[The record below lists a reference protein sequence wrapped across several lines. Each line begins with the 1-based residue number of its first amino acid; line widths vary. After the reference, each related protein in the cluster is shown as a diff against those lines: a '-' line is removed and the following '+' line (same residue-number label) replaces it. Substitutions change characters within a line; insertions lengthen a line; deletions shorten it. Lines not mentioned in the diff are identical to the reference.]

1 MRLKKLELKGFK
13 SFADKSV
20 IHFQDNITGVVGPN
34 GCGKSNVVDAIR
46 WVLGEQR
53 TRSLRLDKMDSVI
66 FNGTKKRRSAGT
78 AEVSLTFENTKGL
91 LPTEFSTVTV
101 TRMLYR
107 TGESEYRLNGVS
119 CRLRDIT
126 GLLMDTGISSD
137 SYAIIELGMI
147 GDILANKDNIRKK
160 LFDQAA
166 GISKYKKRKRETLSK
181 LKGTDADLERVEDLL
196 HEIEGNLNSL
206 EKQARKTQRYYK
218 LRDKYKE
225 HSLDLAA
232 FNLKDFR
239 ENSGSLRE
247 QMEDFSVKKS
257 TLEKEIETIDQ
268 SLSGDK
274 DLIQEAEEAL
284 RNQQKALNEHVE
296 TLQQKGNEKNVLAE
310 NLKFVKEKKESLQ
323 RQIETDNQKVQQLQ
337 QEIEQHANEEDT
349 EKEKLG
355 NITRKLDQLKEDTE
369 KVRLDFEQ
377 KKLHLQKLDQSFK
390 ESQQNVFE
398 QEKLAVV
405 KTTQKEN
412 LLSEITDSTS
422 QSKNRRTELENLSQ
436 QLQELEKTKEEI
448 SKSLSELESAE
459 EQDLQEIKS
468 KGEQLDELLQKY
480 NSLSRERDV
489 KQSEYDLTKSLVDNL
504 EGFPESIKFLKTTK
518 DWNTQAP
525 LLSDILGC
533 QDEYKVAVENY
544 LGDRMNYYV
553 VQSSN
558 AAFEGVSL
566 LHSNKKGKANFFVLN
581 EFGDAAAAQSP
592 LPDAIP
598 AAQII
603 ETASEYQQLARQLLK
618 NVYILPEG
626 DDSISKAELAK
637 HEHITFLSR
646 DGRCIRSKGVISG
659 GSVGAFEGKRIGRVQ
674 NLEKIK
680 AEVENLSSQT
690 LDLESQI
697 AENKNRLQ
705 QLKQQS
711 RAQDIR
717 ALQSKLSQ
725 QNNQVIQHTA
735 KVENLEIMIQQS
747 ESKNDTLNSKIA
759 EMESNIL
766 QLLSAQESLKTERDS
781 KATELEQFRATY
793 NESSKLLEQ
802 GRQHYNVQ
810 NIEFHKQQNLVN
822 SVMQKLVFKTNE
834 LKNTTAALSANSDAI
849 KESQQSILEL
859 QNKFNEAEAV
869 WNDLREQRTG
879 FEETLAVAE
888 KDYYAAKGKINEIDK
903 ELREKEKQLQKV
915 SEKLLQ
921 IKERIGKQEIE
932 VVSIKERLSIEFETS
947 IEELLEREPVNK
959 LPPEEL
965 DTLVTKWKKRLENY
979 GPINPMA
986 MEAFQ
991 EIKERYDFIVSQRQD
1006 LFDAKETLQKTMA
1019 EIEETASAMFMESF
1033 EKARANFHDVF
1044 RMLFHPGDTCD
1055 LTLSD
1060 PENPLEADIN
1070 IMAKPKGKR
1079 PQTIDQLSGGEKSL
1093 TALALIFSL
1102 YLLKPA
1108 PFCVLDEVDAPLDDM
1123 NVDKFNNI
1131 IRKFSE
1137 DSQFILVTHNKNTMA
1152 STDVIYGVTMA
1163 EEGVSSVVPVDF
1175 RALRHDGTF
1184 ADIAPPELIGPDSK
1198 N

>member
-1 MRLKKLELKGFK
+1 MRLKTLEIKGFK

-34 GCGKSNVVDAIR
+34 GCGKSNVVDSIR

-66 FNGTKKRRSAGT
+66 FNGTSKRRQSGT

-107 TGESEYRLNGVS
+107 TGESEYRLNGVT

-147 GDILANKDNIRKK
+147 GDILSNKDNIRKK

-206 EKQARKTQRYYK
+206 EKQARKTERYYK
-218 LRDKYKE
+218 LKNKYRE

-232 FNLKDFR
+232 FNLKDFK
-239 ENSGSLRE
+239 ENSGSLKE
-247 QMEDFSVKKS
+247 QMEEFAVKKT
-257 TLEKEIETIDQ
+257 TLEKEIEEIDQ

-274 DLIQEAEEAL
+274 DLIQQAEEAL
-284 RNQQKALNEHVE
+284 REQQKALNEHVE
-296 TLQQKGNEKNVLAE
+296 QLQVQRNEKNVLGE
-310 NLKFVKEKKESLQ
+310 KLRFVTEKKENLQ
-323 RQIETDNQKVQQLQ
+323 RQIESDNQKVQQL
-337 QEIEQHANEEDT
+337 
-349 EKEKLG
+349 EKEIQEHAGQEDSEKQKLSQ
-355 NITRKLDQLKEDTE
+355 ITQKLEQLRENTE
-369 KVRLDFEQ
+369 KVRKDFEE
-377 KKLHLQKLDQSFK
+377 KKLHLQNLDQSFK
-390 ESQQNVFE
+390 ESQQKVFE

-412 LLSEITDSTS
+412 LLSEITDSAS
-422 QSKNRRTELENLSQ
+422 QSKNRKQELDSLRNKLEELTGKQSQ
-436 QLQELEKTKEEI
+436 IKEQLQGLEA
-448 SKSLSELESAE
+448 AE
-459 EQDLQEIKS
+459 QQDQAEIK
-468 KGEQLDELLQKY
+468 KRGTDLDELLQEY
-480 NSLSRERDV
+480 NNLSRERDV

-504 EGFPESIKFLKTTK
+504 EGFPESIKFLKTSKNWQT
-518 DWNTQAP
+518 DAP
-525 LLSDILGC
+525 LLSDVLGC
-533 QDEYKVAVENY
+533 QDGYKVALENY

-553 VQSSN
+553 VKSSD
-558 AAFEGVSL
+558 AAFSGVSL

-581 EFGDAAAAQSP
+581 EFSASGNQHQNVP
-592 LPDAIP
+592 NAIP
-598 AAQII
+598 AIDII
-603 ETASEYQQLARQLLK
+603 ETSKEYAALAKTLLTD
-618 NVYILPEG
+618 VYILQEG
-626 DDSISKAELAK
+626 QEAFIQNGVSKYEGC
-637 HEHITFLSR
+637 TFLTK
-646 DGRCIRSKGVISG
+646 DGHAIRRNGVISG

-680 AEVENLSSQT
+680 TEIDELSERT
-690 LDLESQI
+690 TKLEDQI
-697 AENKNRLQ
+697 AENRERLQ
-705 QLKQQS
+705 TLREESREKQ
-711 RAQDIR
+711 IR
-717 ALQSKLSQ
+717 HLQQQASQ
-725 QNNQVIQHTA
+725 QNNQVIQCAA

-747 ESKNDTLNSKIA
+747 ENKSSTLNSKIA
-759 EMESNIL
+759 EMETNIL
-766 QLLSAQESLKTERDS
+766 QLVAAQDSLKNERDQ
-781 KATELEQFRATY
+781 KARELETFRDTY
-793 NESSKLLEQ
+793 NESSKLLEH
-802 GRQHYNVQ
+802 GRQQFNAQ
-810 NIEFHKQQNLVN
+810 NIEFHKQQNLLN
-822 SVMQKLVFKTNE
+822 SVMQNLVFKTNE
-834 LKNTTAALSANSDAI
+834 LKSTSAALTNNSTAI
-849 KESQQSILEL
+849 KAAQQNILEL
-859 QNKFNEAEAV
+859 QNEYNEAESKWKSLVDERA
-869 WNDLREQRTG
+869 G
-879 FEETLAVAE
+879 FEKTLAVAE
-888 KDYYAAKGKINEIDK
+888 KDYYAAKGKINEIDQ
-903 ELREKEKQLQKV
+903 ELREKEKQKQKI
-915 SEKLLQ
+915 SEKLIQ
-921 IKERIGKQEIE
+921 IRERISRQEIE

-947 IEELLEREPVNK
+947 IEELMEREQVNK
-959 LPPEEL
+959 IEPEEM
-965 DTLVTKWKKRLENY
+965 DRLVTKWKKRLENY

-1019 EIEETASAMFMESF
+1019 EIEETASSMFMESF
-1033 EKARANFHDVF
+1033 EKARANFHEVF

-1060 PENPLEADIN
+1060 PDDPLDADIN

-1123 NVDKFNNI
+1123 NIDKFNNI
-1131 IRKFSE
+1131 IRKFSQE
-1137 DSQFILVTHNKNTMA
+1137 SQFIIVTHNKNTMA

-1175 RALRHDGTF
+1175 RALKHDGTF
-1184 ADIAPPELIGPDSK
+1184 ADIAPQELIGPGSK